1 MTCGFFLRKRVCS
14 DTIVFI
20 KIHSAQV
27 QEGGVFM
34 KKRILA
40 LFMTFCMVLPLMGTG
55 TVWAADV
62 KMPEMNR
69 VIYTSS
75 WGSVTTT
82 VLNDKNELWIYS
94 ADQYYDGNGN
104 SIYTNDAKSAR
115 CLLTGV
121 KAISGADRVLF
132 ALKQDGTVV
141 CYEVYDKKATLQGT
155 LLTGIAE
162 LSYYDTSR
170 TIALDKNGNLHYIDA
185 VNGPDISKMKKT
197 VIDSGVSTIFDNGSY
212 LKDGVIWEYNPHTQ
226 SSTVVYKGKLP
237 SGIKYFWENKNE
249 SYFILTEN
257 GDLWGW
263 GNNQTG
269 QLGNGGKYN
278 GQDPYIYVGSYKAE
292 YTTVKIRNSVPEK
305 ILGKVE
311 QVWFDGRQVFAKQ
324 KDGTLYTWGDGEP
337 IKALVD
343 GTGGKLN
350 IGEWDYPKG
359 WPDAKGWTP
368 RKTTASQWKAEIGS
382 REGIFKADGTLWIDF
397 AGLGKTFVY
406 AGVWSSNVP
415 QPIFSDVPVGAYYDD
430 PVRWAVK
437 EGVTSGTSGTTF
449 SPDQTC
455 TQAQILTFLW
465 RAAGKPAAAGE
476 NPFSHKDMTAGQ
488 YFYNAMLW
496 AWKEGLIDNGD
507 IDPNAPCK
515 RSDIVSY
522 LWKLEGS
529 PKASAGSSFADVPQ
543 SADFA
548 SAVQWAVKQGIT
560 SGTSATTFGPYDTCT
575 RGQIVTFL
583 YRSFAD

>member
-1 MTCGFFLRKRVCS
+1 MRKR
-14 DTIVFI
+14 IV
-20 KIHSAQV
+20 SLLV
-27 QEGGVFM
+27 
-34 KKRILA
+34 
-40 LFMTFCMVLPLMGTG
+40 TFCMILPLMGTA

-62 KMPEMNR
+62 KMPEM
-69 VIYTSS
+69 
-75 WGSVTTT
+75 GSVLKYTTNFPASET
-82 VLNDKNELWIYS
+82 VVVLNDKDELWLYS
-94 ADQYYDGNGN
+94 ADQDYDHSGNRV
-104 SIYTNDAKSAR
+104 YTKDAKSAK

-121 KAISGADRVLF
+121 KDISGASQVLF
-132 ALKQDGTVV
+132 VLKQDGTIL
-141 CYEVYDKKATLQGT
+141 CYRVLDKKATLQGT
-155 LLTGIAE
+155 VMTGISQM
-162 LSYYDTSR
+162 SYYDTAR
-170 TIALDKNGNLHYIDA
+170 TMALDKSGTLHYIDA
-185 VNGPDISKMKKT
+185 IDGAEMNKIKKT
-197 VIDSGVSTIFDNGSY
+197 VIDSGVSALFDSGNY
-212 LKDGVIWEYNPHTQ
+212 LKDGVIWEYSPHTLKCEE
-226 SSTVVYKGKLP
+226 VYKGKLP
-237 SGIKYFWENKNE
+237 FNIRQYWENKQ
-249 SYFILTEN
+249 SFYVLTEN

-278 GQDPYIYVGSYKAE
+278 GQDPYSYFGSYTKE

-305 ILGKVE
+305 IMGKVE
-311 QVWFDGRQVFAKQ
+311 QVWFDDRQVYAKQ
-324 KDGTLYTWGDGEP
+324 KDGTLYTWGDGDP
-337 IKALVD
+337 IKAWVD
-343 GTGGKLN
+343 ATGGKLN
-350 IGEWDYPKG
+350 IGDWDYPAG

-368 RKTTASQWKAEIGS
+368 RKTTVSQWNTQISYRDA
-382 REGIFKADGTLWIDF
+382 IFKADGTLWIDF
-397 AGLGKTFVY
+397 VGLGKAFVY

-415 QPIFSDVPVGAYYDD
+415 QPIFSDVAVGAYYDD

-437 EGVTSGTSGTTF
+437 EGVTSGTSAMTF

-465 RAAGKPAAAGE
+465 RAAGKPAAVGE
-476 NPFSHKDMTAGQ
+476 NPFSNGNMKTEE
-488 YFYNAMLW
+488 YFYKAMLW
-496 AWKEGLIDNGD
+496 AWQEDLIDDTG

-529 PKASAGSSFADVPQ
+529 PKVNAGSSFADVPQ

-583 YRSFAD
+583 YRSFAE

>member
-1 MTCGFFLRKRVCS
+1 M
-14 DTIVFI
+14 
-20 KIHSAQV
+20 Q
-27 QEGGVFM
+27 
-34 KKRILA
+34 KRILS
-40 LFMTFCMVLPLMGTG
+40 FFVTFCMILPLFGTA

-69 VIYTSS
+69 VLKYTTNFPSS
-75 WGSVTTT
+75 TTT
-82 VLNDKNELWIYS
+82 AILNDKNELWLYS

-104 SIYTNDAKSAR
+104 SIYTNDAKSAK

-121 KAISGADRVLF
+121 EAISGASQVMF
-132 ALKQDGTVV
+132 ALKQDGTVL
-141 CYEVYDKKATLQGT
+141 CYRVLNKGAALQGT
-155 LLTGIAE
+155 VMTGIAE
-162 LSYYDTSR
+162 LSYYDTAR
-170 TIALDKNGNLHYIDA
+170 TMALDKNGTLHYIDA
-185 VNGPDISKMKKT
+185 INGAELSKIKKT
-197 VIDSGVSTIFDNGSY
+197 VIDSDVSALFDGGNY
-212 LKDGVIWEYNPHTQ
+212 LKDGGIWEYSPHTLDCKE
-226 SSTVVYKGKLP
+226 VYKGKLP
-237 SGIKYFWENKNE
+237 AGIKQYWENKQ
-249 SYFILTEN
+249 SYYVLTES

-269 QLGNGGKYN
+269 QLGNGGEYN
-278 GQDPYIYVGSYKAE
+278 GQDPYSYFGAYTKE

-305 ILGKVE
+305 IVGKVE
-311 QVWFDGRQVFAKQ
+311 QVWFDDRQVFVKQ

-337 IKALVD
+337 IRAWVD
-343 GTGGKLN
+343 ATGGKLN
-350 IGEWDYPKG
+350 IGEWDYPAG
-359 WPDAKGWTP
+359 WPKAKGWTP
-368 RKTTASQWKAEIGS
+368 RKATVSQWKTQVDYRDA
-382 REGIFKADGTLWIDF
+382 IFKADGTLWIDF
-397 AGLGKTFVY
+397 AGLGKAFVY
-406 AGVWSSNVP
+406 AGVWSSNVA

-465 RAAGKPAAAGE
+465 RAAGKPAATVE
-476 NPFSHKDMTAGQ
+476 NPFSNGNMKAGE

-496 AWKEGLIDNGD
+496 AWKEKLIDNAD
-507 IDPNAPCK
+507 IDPHAPCK

-529 PKASAGSSFADVPQ
+529 PDVKTGSSFADVPQ

-560 SGTSATTFGPYDTCT
+560 SGTSAATFGPYDTCT

-583 YRSFAD
+583 YRSFADQ

>member
-1 MTCGFFLRKRVCS
+1 MRKR
-14 DTIVFI
+14 IV
-20 KIHSAQV
+20 SLLV
-27 QEGGVFM
+27 
-34 KKRILA
+34 
-40 LFMTFCMVLPLMGTG
+40 TFCMILPLMGTA

-62 KMPEMNR
+62 KMPEM
-69 VIYTSS
+69 
-75 WGSVTTT
+75 GSVLKYTTNFPASET
-82 VLNDKNELWIYS
+82 VVVLNDKDELWLYS
-94 ADQYYDGNGN
+94 ADQDYDHSGNRV
-104 SIYTNDAKSAR
+104 YTKDAKSAK

-121 KAISGADRVLF
+121 KDISGASQVLF
-132 ALKQDGTVV
+132 VLKQDGTIL
-141 CYEVYDKKATLQGT
+141 CYRVLDKKATLQGT
-155 LLTGIAE
+155 VMTGISQM
-162 LSYYDTSR
+162 SYYDTAR
-170 TIALDKNGNLHYIDA
+170 TMALDKSGTLHYIDA
-185 VNGPDISKMKKT
+185 IDGAEMNKIKKT
-197 VIDSGVSTIFDNGSY
+197 VIDSGVSALFDSGNY
-212 LKDGVIWEYNPHTQ
+212 LKDGVIWEYSPHTLKCEE
-226 SSTVVYKGKLP
+226 VYKGKLP
-237 SGIKYFWENKNE
+237 FNIRQYWENKQ
-249 SYFILTEN
+249 SFYVLTEN

-278 GQDPYIYVGSYKAE
+278 GQDPYSYFGSYTKE

-305 ILGKVE
+305 IMGKVE
-311 QVWFDGRQVFAKQ
+311 QVWFDDRQVYAKQ
-324 KDGTLYTWGDGEP
+324 KDGTLYTWGDGDP
-337 IKALVD
+337 IKAWVD
-343 GTGGKLN
+343 ATGGKLN
-350 IGEWDYPKG
+350 IGDWDYPAG

-368 RKTTASQWKAEIGS
+368 RKTTVSQWNTQISYRDA
-382 REGIFKADGTLWIDF
+382 IFKADGTLWIDF
-397 AGLGKTFVY
+397 VGLGKAFVY

-415 QPIFSDVPVGAYYDD
+415 QPIFSDVAVGAYYDD

-437 EGVTSGTSGTTF
+437 EGVTSGTSAMTF

-465 RAAGKPAAAGE
+465 RAAGKPAAVGE
-476 NPFSHKDMTAGQ
+476 NPFSNGNMKTEE
-488 YFYNAMLW
+488 YFYKAMLW
-496 AWKEGLIDNGD
+496 AWKEDLIDDTG

-529 PKASAGSSFADVPQ
+529 PKVNAGSSFADVPQ

-583 YRSFAD
+583 YRSFAE